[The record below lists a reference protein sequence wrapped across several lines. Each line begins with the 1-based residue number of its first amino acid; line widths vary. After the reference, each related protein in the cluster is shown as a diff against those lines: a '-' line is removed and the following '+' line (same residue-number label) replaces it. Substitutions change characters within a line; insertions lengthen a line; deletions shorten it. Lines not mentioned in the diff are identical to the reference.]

1 MEILLSYFSV
11 NRIFFTVLD
20 YPMSYLEFV
29 GTLFYLWSV
38 WLIAQKKMLT
48 WPIGIIAVIL
58 FGILFYQIQLYS
70 DTIEQFY
77 YLGASIY
84 GWHFWKKEQKLTES
98 AEINVRLSSARV
110 IVIWAVITI
119 AATVIVTIFM
129 KNIHLMLPVL
139 FPVPASYPFLDAL
152 TTMMSFVAMFLM
164 AQKRIESW
172 IYWII
177 VDIIGIML
185 YFVKNVK
192 FISLLYI
199 FLLVL
204 AIKGFWVWRN
214 SLKKKAKC

>member
-1 MEILLSYFSV
+1 METPLSYFSV

-20 YPMSYLEFV
+20 YQMSYLEFV
-29 GTLFYLWSV
+29 GTIFYLWSV

-84 GWHFWKKEQKLTES
+84 GWLFWKKDQKSTES
-98 AEINVRLSSARV
+98 AEIDVRISSARA
-110 IVIWAVITI
+110 IVIWATITI

-129 KNIHLMLPVL
+129 KNIHHTFPKL
-139 FPVPASYPFLDAL
+139 FPVPASYPFVDAL
-152 TTMMSFVAMFLM
+152 TTMMSFTAMFLM

-177 VDIIGIML
+177 VDVIGIGL

-192 FISLLYI
+192 FLSLLYVI
-199 FLLVL
+199 LLVL
-204 AIKGFWVWRN
+204 AIKGFWVWLN
-214 SLKKKAKC
+214 SLKAKS

>member
-1 MEILLSYFSV
+1 METLLSYFSV
-11 NRIFFTVLD
+11 NRTFFTILD
-20 YPMSYLEFV
+20 YPMSYLEFA

-77 YLGASIY
+77 YLGVSIY
-84 GWHFWKKEQKLTES
+84 GWLFWKKELKITES
-98 AEINVRLSSARV
+98 AEIDVRVSSYRV

-119 AATVIVTIFM
+119 AATVVVTVFM

-177 VDIIGIML
+177 VDIIGIGL

-192 FISLLYI
+192 FISLLYVI
-199 FLLVL
+199 LLVL

-214 SLKKKAKC
+214 SLKEKS

>member
-1 MEILLSYFSV
+1 MEIILSYFSV

-84 GWHFWKKEQKLTES
+84 GWHFWKKEQELTES
-98 AEINVRLSSARV
+98 AEINVRVSSARV

-119 AATVIVTIFM
+119 AATVIVTMVM
-129 KNIHLMLPVL
+129 KNIHQMLPVL
-139 FPVPASYPFLDAL
+139 FPVPASYPFWDAL
-152 TTMMSFVAMFLM
+152 TTMMSFTAMFLM

-199 FLLVL
+199 VLLIL
-204 AIKGFWVWRN
+204 AIKGFWVWLN
-214 SLKKKAKC
+214 SLKEKS